1 MVTQAV
7 KAPLEGD
14 GVIVI
19 ECMDRNGSLRFVE
32 LILRYKQDPG
42 VDRSSQTSPDD
53 ISEINQ
59 PGEAYEEER
68 GKAYEEPGNTY
79 YEEDNPDLIP
89 WIFDIGLPDVIV
101 HPAHEPDRKQAYE
114 RPTGTHLTIEK
125 PVREGPAKVRRG
137 KQRQPEP
144 VSTEEPA
151 SRAQRESSRKDG
163 SADKASKKPAAA
175 TPQPETEP
183 TQRPAGNRKPRN
195 HIQGLQWITAI
206 WAMGL
211 TTAVVLVGVGMWL
224 HTGGTLD
231 LNPYLHSGI
240 TTGTALALGAVI
252 VWAFKN
258 VVDDKKKKDDDS

>member
-1 MVTQAV
+1 MLGKALRTSESASRDAGCTAQGKPKPLYRTSRARQPPGQPSRLALISPAMVTQAV

-137 KQRQPEP
+137 KQRQSRSRQRSRPLEP
-144 VSTEEPA
+144 SASRPARTARRIRHPRNRQRQLPSPKPNRPNAQPATA
-151 SRAQRESSRKDG
+151 SRATISRACSG
-163 SADKASKKPAAA
+163 LPPFGRWGL
-175 TPQPETEP
+175 PQP
-183 TQRPAGNRKPRN
+183 
-195 HIQGLQWITAI
+195 WC
-206 WAMGL
+206 
-211 TTAVVLVGVGMWL
+211 
-224 HTGGTLD
+224 
-231 LNPYLHSGI
+231 
-240 TTGTALALGAVI
+240 
-252 VWAFKN
+252 
-258 VVDDKKKKDDDS
+258 